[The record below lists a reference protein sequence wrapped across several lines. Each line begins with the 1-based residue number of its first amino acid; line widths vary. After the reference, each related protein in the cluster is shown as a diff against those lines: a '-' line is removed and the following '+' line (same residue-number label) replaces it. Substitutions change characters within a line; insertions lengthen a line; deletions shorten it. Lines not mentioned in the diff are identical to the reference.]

1 MERKVHWIAA
11 TSDRK
16 VGPVMVSYS
25 PLETCPDSCGFKT
38 GGCYAW
44 ELFYLRVLG
53 EKIGD
58 GRIKPRSLQSA
69 YGDRKAKARI
79 VRHRVAGDIVGDVD
93 ATIEECEFVDDAGL
107 INIGYTHH
115 WKSEEAQP
123 LKGYFRASCNS
134 IEEAEE
140 AIAMGWAV
148 SLTVY
153 GEGVPKRTKL
163 AGQTAFLCP
172 AKKNKED
179 KSKDINCNSCTLC
192 KVTDKTRDKIVMF
205 ETHGGSGT
213 IGRANASSVNLDLL
227 DLK

>member
-1 MERKVHWIAA
+1 
-11 TSDRK
+11 
-16 VGPVMVSYS
+16 MVSYS

-44 ELFYLRVLG
+44 ELFYLRILG
-53 EKIGD
+53 EKISD
-58 GRIKPRSLQSA
+58 GRIKPRTLSDVIGVRA
-69 YGDRKAKARI
+69 VKARI
-79 VRHRVAGDIVGDVD
+79 ARHRVAGDIVGDVD
-93 ATIEECEFVDDAGL
+93 ATLNECKTIDAAGL

-115 WKSEEAQP
+115 WRSDEAQA

-153 GEGVPKRTKL
+153 GESVPRRTKL

-192 KVTDKTRDKIVMF
+192 KVTDRTREKIVMF
-205 ETHGGSGT
+205 ETHGTPST
-213 IGRANASSVNLDLL
+213 IGRANASSVNLDAL